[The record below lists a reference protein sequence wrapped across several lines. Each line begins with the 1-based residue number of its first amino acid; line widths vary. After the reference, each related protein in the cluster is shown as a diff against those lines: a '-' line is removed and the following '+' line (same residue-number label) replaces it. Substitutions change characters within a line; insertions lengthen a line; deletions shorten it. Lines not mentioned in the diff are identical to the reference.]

1 MDKFHAKI
9 NNYDEL
15 YYHVGANW
23 NKKVFIRRCDDNSKL
38 NTIYFMATG
47 GNKDQHNL
55 AITTFAYTLLNH
67 MDEYIDKTIINKIM
81 LV

>member
-1 MDKFHAKI
+1 
-9 NNYDEL
+9 
-15 YYHVGANW
+15 
-23 NKKVFIRRCDDNSKL
+23 
-38 NTIYFMATG
+38 MATG

-67 MDEYIDKTIINKIM
+67 MDDYIENTIINKIL